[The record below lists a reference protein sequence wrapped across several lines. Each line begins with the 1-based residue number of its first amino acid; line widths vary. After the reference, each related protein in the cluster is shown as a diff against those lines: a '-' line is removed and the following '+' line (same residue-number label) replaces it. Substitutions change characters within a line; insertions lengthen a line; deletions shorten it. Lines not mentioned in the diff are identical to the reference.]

1 MLQKL
6 GILLPYSDVKFN
18 LKNFYHIDDKESY
31 SKNQIYFFWNVQV
44 GTASTDEQKEETK
57 KVFDNSLQYLISFL

>member
-31 SKNQIYFFWNVQV
+31 RSNQIYFFWNVQV

>member
-31 SKNQIYFFWNVQV
+31 RRNQIYFFWKVQV